1 MKRGKALKNRILG
14 WMIAGVVCITG
25 VSMCLTSCQFLKDT
39 NTGTGNSGMTSAEK
53 DAYDAKIVYYEAQ
66 IQTLTSQVSD
76 MEQQF
81 YALRSEYLDQLQE
94 LEKQLANQQTPTPPP
109 TTEDEPSG
117 EDTAPPKDNQDDPT
131 GNVDVVL
138 CEYTYRLENNFAVL
152 TSYLGNEID
161 VVVPAAVDGYL
172 VIGLGDSVF
181 AECDIKSVTLPKTV
195 ERLGWFTFYQCE
207 NLEKVVLPA
216 GISNIGYASFDGCS
230 KSLCLYVTDG
240 SYAEQYALSFG
251 LNYQKQT

>member
-1 MKRGKALKNRILG
+1 MKQRKTLKNRLLRGMIVAIL
-14 WMIAGVVCITG
+14 CITIL
-25 VSMCLTSCQFLKDT
+25 SICLTSCQLLKGT
-39 NTGTGNSGMTSAEK
+39 NSNATSGITSAEK

-94 LEKQLANQQTPTPPP
+94 LEKQLANQQKPTTPPS
-109 TTEDEPSG
+109 DEEAPSG
-117 EDTAPPKDNQDDPT
+117 ENPPLQDTPEDKPT
-131 GNVDVVL
+131 GDADVAL
-138 CEYTYRLENNFAVL
+138 CEYTYRLENNFAIL
-152 TSYLGNEID
+152 TSYLGQEKD
-161 VVVPAAVDGYL
+161 VIVPAAVDGYL

-181 AECDIKSVTLPKTV
+181 AECDVRSVTLPKTV
-195 ERLGWFTFYQCE
+195 EHLGWFTFYQCK
-207 NLEKVVLPA
+207 NLEKVVLPTSV
-216 GISNIGYASFDGCS
+216 SNIGYASFDGCS
-230 KSLCLYVTDG
+230 KTLCLYVTDG

>member
-1 MKRGKALKNRILG
+1 MKHGKTMKNRILG
-14 WMIAGVVCITG
+14 WMVTGVLCITG
-25 VSMCLTSCQFLKDT
+25 VSICLTSCQLL
-39 NTGTGNSGMTSAEK
+39 NSTDSNKGAEMSSAEK
-53 DAYDAKIVYYEAQ
+53 DAYDAKIVYYEAK

-94 LEKQLANQQTPTPPP
+94 LEKQLASQQVPNLPSD
-109 TTEDEPSG
+109 TEKQPNE
-117 EDTAPPKDNQDDPT
+117 ENTALPDDSQ
-131 GNVDVVL
+131 GSSSDVDVTL

-152 TSYLGNEID
+152 TSYLGKDKD

-181 AECDIKSVTLPKTV
+181 AECDIRSVTLPKTV

-207 NLEKVVLPA
+207 NLEKVILPA
-216 GISNIGYASFDGCS
+216 GVSNIGYASFDGCS
-230 KSLCLYVTDG
+230 QSLCLYVTDG
-240 SYAEQYALSFG
+240 SYAEQYAISFG
-251 LNYQKQT
+251 LSYQRQA

>member
-1 MKRGKALKNRILG
+1 MKQRKALKNRILG
-14 WMIAGVVCITG
+14 WAITG
-25 VSMCLTSCQFLKDT
+25 VLCITATSICLTSCQLLQDT
-39 NTGTGNSGMTSAEK
+39 GHNASSNGMTSAEK

-94 LEKQLANQQTPTPPP
+94 LEKQLANQHKPTSPPTEEDASGNNPPP
-109 TTEDEPSG
+109 QDSSDEEPAG
-117 EDTAPPKDNQDDPT
+117 DT
-131 GNVDVVL
+131 DVVL
-138 CEYTYRLENNFAVL
+138 CEYTYRLENNFAIL
-152 TSYLGNEID
+152 TSYLGKDKD

-181 AECDIKSVTLPKTV
+181 AECDVRSVTLPKTV
-195 ERLGWFTFYQCE
+195 EHLGWFTFYQCA
-207 NLEKVVLPA
+207 NLEKVVLPTS
-216 GISNIGYASFDGCS
+216 ISNIGYASFDGCS
-230 KSLCLYVTDG
+230 KSLCLFVTDG

-251 LNYQKQT
+251 LNYQKLT